1 MIPRERV
8 LAALNRQPPDR
19 VPKDIGFNRRAR
31 LCCLGQDPAERFGL
45 EVRYLTSGRTREVA
59 DFEAYL
65 AGLPRHLRVGDR
77 GTVASYREWG
87 YDPAAARSRS
97 RDSEEYDSL
106 ALDEYNPLAAAQ
118 SVAELERYHF
128 PNIKAD
134 DRYGSLTRSV
144 GAWHSRGLAVVGDPP
159 HLGGVILET
168 AQRLRGYYNLF
179 LDLKL
184 HPAFADYLLDQITS
198 MCVHNCALLARA
210 GVDVL
215 ALGDDVGEPTR
226 MLISPEMW
234 RRILKPRLGRII
246 AAAKDE
252 KPDLLVRYHSDGY
265 IEPIIPD
272 LIEIGVDVLE
282 PVQPDVMD
290 PGALKERYG
299 SQLAFWG
306 TVGKQTTWSARPAPD
321 EIRDEVRQRI
331 ASVGRGGGLLLAPA
345 YDVEPEVPWENTR
358 AFLEAAQEFGAC

>member
-1 MIPRERV
+1 M
-8 LAALNRQPPDR
+8 
-19 VPKDIGFNRRAR
+19 
-31 LCCLGQDPAERFGL
+31 
-45 EVRYLTSGRTREVA
+45 
-59 DFEAYL
+59 
-65 AGLPRHLRVGDR
+65 
-77 GTVASYREWG
+77 
-87 YDPAAARSRS
+87 
-97 RDSEEYDSL
+97 
-106 ALDEYNPLAAAQ
+106 
-118 SVAELERYHF
+118 
-128 PNIKAD
+128 
-134 DRYGSLTRSV
+134 
-144 GAWHSRGLAVVGDPP
+144 VGDPP

-358 AFLEAAQEFGAC
+358 AFLEAAQEFGAY